1 MYSPRIYENQIP
13 SLYHAAQNL
22 DVPMTQLANSFV
34 YYGLASGDYG
44 PAASHLLP
52 PPNKVLPEGVLPKMP
67 IFSRHYDSVRDFLTE
82 PRFVAPK
89 NATFEQLINLT
100 LQDILHRN
108 NRRDKGKQA

>member
-1 MYSPRIYENQIP
+1 
-13 SLYHAAQNL
+13 
-22 DVPMTQLANSFV
+22 
-34 YYGLASGDYG
+34 
-44 PAASHLLP
+44 
-52 PPNKVLPEGVLPKMP
+52 MP

-108 NRRDKGKQA
+108 HRRNKGKQT